1 MAAVIKGTVCTYGVT
16 GTEASLFVQS
26 YSISS
31 SFISEDTVVNEQ
43 GITVTWR
50 ADDRT
55 AELNIEGIAKTA
67 NPPKLGDTI
76 TFNLGT
82 NSNNA
87 ASPATNTFTGVVTKV
102 DERGGSKEFVKV
114 SVVAKDWEG
123 IAIA

>member
-26 YSISS
+26 YDITN
-31 SFISEDTVVNEQ
+31 SFISEDTVVNES
-43 GITVTWR
+43 GLTVTWR

-55 AELNIEGIAKTA
+55 AELSLEGIAKTA

-76 TFNLGT
+76 TFNLAT

-87 ASPATNTFTGVVTKV
+87 SSSVSNTFQGVVTGVTEK
-102 DERGGSKEFVKV
+102 GGSKEFVKV
-114 SVVAKDWEG
+114 SVKAKDWE
-123 IAIA
+123 AISI